1 MDLHRGGWI
10 RPEQLSET
18 LVRHRIVEDECPVA
32 VRERRC
38 ELRKEELGDG
48 KECVPQERLLGV
60 AAPFGRRQ
68 YLGKQHPP
76 LLDRA
81 AVDVEEANAPPGHA
95 TASRVV
101 PRSATPAARS

>member
-48 KECVPQERLLGV
+48 KECVAQERLLGV

-68 YLGKQHPP
+68 YVGKQHPP

-81 AVDVEEANAPPGHA
+81 AVDVEEADAPPA
-95 TASRVV
+95 MPRRPASSPV
-101 PRSATPAARS
+101 SANAAARS